1 MKTSSPPAAGPGL
14 TAARF
19 LGYGGAALLVSAALA
34 VLVFQ
39 AFGGGHGDASASASH
54 GPSSSNGADGVSGGP
69 VGTVPSG
76 PVQQQT
82 RGGRPYP
89 SKPGT
94 SGTGSQPGDQG
105 APMPGTGGG
114 VGVEFCPAGTAVY
127 RAAGANGID
136 VAVTVGAAGVVK
148 ADVTV
153 AGHGD
158 LSDQSTVRRAGTQTF
173 RFTVSPA
180 LVRRVKITTLSV
192 GVDMQTC
199 YARPA

>member
-1 MKTSSPPAAGPGL
+1 MKTSSPPSAGPGR
-14 TAARF
+14 TVARF

-39 AFGGGHGDASASASH
+39 AFGGKHRSDASAAGTGTTS
-54 GPSSSNGADGVSGGP
+54 PSSGASGGTS
-69 VGTVPSG
+69 GTVPSG

-82 RGGRPYP
+82 RGGSPYP
-89 SKPGT
+89 SKSGAP
-94 SGTGSQPGDQG
+94 GTGSQPGDQG

-114 VGVEFCPAGTAVY
+114 VGPQFCPAGTADY
-127 RAAGANGID
+127 RAAGTNGID
-136 VAVTVGAAGVVK
+136 VAVSVGAAGVVK

-158 LSDQSTVRRAGTQTF
+158 LSDQATVHRAGTQKF
-173 RFTVSPA
+173 HFTVAPA
-180 LVRRVKITTLSV
+180 LVRRVKITTMSV
-192 GVDMQTC
+192 GVDMQSC

>member
-1 MKTSSPPAAGPGL
+1 MKTSSPPSAGPGV
-14 TAARF
+14 TVARF

-39 AFGGGHGDASASASH
+39 AFGGRHGSGASASASG
-54 GPSSSNGADGVSGGP
+54 GPASSDGTSGGP
-69 VGTVPSG
+69 VGTVSSG
-76 PVQQQT
+76 PAQQPQT
-82 RGGRPYP
+82 GGGRSP

-94 SGTGSQPGDQG
+94 SPGTGSQPGDQG

-114 VGVEFCPAGTAVY
+114 VGIDFCPAGTAVY
-127 RAAGANGID
+127 RAGRTAGVE
-136 VAVTVGAAGVVK
+136 VAVTVGGAGVVK
-148 ADVTV
+148 AEVTV
-153 AGHGD
+153 AGHGP
-158 LSDQSTVRRAGTQTF
+158 LSDQATVRKAGTQNFHFAVAPT
-173 RFTVSPA
+173 